1 MNYAPNPWVLSRMV
15 TVSLIASEMWVKY
28 GRWVYYDFDMSL
40 KAPRGVMQA
49 GDSMSL
55 DEKTKQEIEMK
66 AGGNRGP
73 RKWA

>member
-1 MNYAPNPWVLSRMV
+1 
-15 TVSLIASEMWVKY
+15 
-28 GRWVYYDFDMSL
+28 VYYDFDMSL

-73 RKWA
+73 RK